1 MDEVCGRAR
10 FAETR
15 RHFACRWKRAD
26 CHRDLVACVAPDAV
40 HAVSLH
46 FIRQRAV
53 FGDTEVEV
61 FEEGGDPGEEA
72 DAWDAAGFGLIE
84 QGADEQAP
92 GSVSLGLS
100 ANGDGADLSQM
111 LAVDMESGAAE
122 ELAGVG
128 FNDGE
133 GVDVLG
139 DLGVTPG
146 EQSPVVGEAMD

>member
-1 MDEVCGRAR
+1 M
-10 FAETR
+10 
-15 RHFACRWKRAD
+15 
-26 CHRDLVACVAPDAV
+26 
-40 HAVSLH
+40 
-46 FIRQRAV
+46 

-61 FEEGGDPGEEA
+61 FEESGDPGEEA
-72 DAWDAAGFGLIE
+72 DARDAAGFSLIE
-84 QGADEQAP
+84 QGADEQAS

-133 GVDVLG
+133 GVDVLA